1 MIRVAL
7 PVHLRTL
14 AKVDREV
21 LLQVDAP
28 ASLGKVLDVLEE
40 EYPVLRGTIRDH
52 GTKKCRPFI
61 RFFVTGEDWTH
72 ESMDISLPEA
82 IESGVEP
89 LRIVG
94 AIAGG

>member
-21 LLQVDAP
+21 QLQVEAP
-28 ASLGKVLDVLEE
+28 MSLGMVLDVLEE
-40 EYPVLRGTIRDH
+40 QYPVLRGTIRDH

-61 RFFVTGEDWTH
+61 RFFVDGEDWTH
-72 ESMDISLPEA
+72 EPMDIVLPDA
-82 IESGVEP
+82 VVSGREP

>member
-1 MIRVAL
+1 MIRINL

-14 AKVDREV
+14 VKENREI
-21 LLQVDAP
+21 LLHG
-28 ASLGKVLDVLEE
+28 SELRTLGSVLDALEE
-40 EYPVLRGTIRDH
+40 QYPMLQGTIRDH

-61 RFFVTGEDWTH
+61 RFFLCGEDWTH
-72 ESMDISLPEA
+72 ETMDVILPEA
-82 IESGVEP
+82 VLLGAEP

>member
-1 MIRVAL
+1 MIRIIL

-14 AKVDREV
+14 VKVNHEIQ
-21 LLQVDAP
+21 LQDSELKTLGTILDA
-28 ASLGKVLDVLEE
+28 LEA
-40 EYPVLRGTIRDH
+40 EYPVLQGTIRDH

-61 RFFVTGEDWTH
+61 RFFACGEDWTH
-72 ESMDISLPEA
+72 EPMDTLLPEA
-82 IESGVEP
+82 ILTGAEP